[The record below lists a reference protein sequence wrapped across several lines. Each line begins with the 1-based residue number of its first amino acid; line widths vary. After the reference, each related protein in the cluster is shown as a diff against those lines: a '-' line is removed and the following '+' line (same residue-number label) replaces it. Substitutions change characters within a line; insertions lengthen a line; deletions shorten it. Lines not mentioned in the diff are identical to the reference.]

1 MSLGQFVDLAGSV
14 LRLDPETMRAIA
26 QAPDGLRVALAIL
39 LLGSFSDAVGNSP
52 ILFLSGIGGRRFAV
66 CLLVDTLLSVLRI
79 TVWIISLDVLLNLLP
94 EADVSPA
101 EAALIVG
108 LGFTPM
114 LLSFLA
120 LLPLLGP
127 VLLHL
132 LHAWVFVTMF
142 VALRAILNL
151 APWPALAVA
160 VVGWVVALVI
170 GHTVDRVMVRG
181 FGRLTRR
188 LLGVDLLLR
197 FDQVDLVDEVIAGD
211 LAPRPVSAPPVGSE
225 PVRTTEARP

>member
-1 MSLGQFVDLAGSV
+1 MSLGQFFDLAGSV
-14 LRLDPETMRAIA
+14 LRLNPETMRAIA
-26 QAPDGLRVALAIL
+26 QSPDGLRAALAIL

-66 CLLVDTLLSVLRI
+66 CLLVDTVLSVLRI
-79 TVWIISLDVLLNLLP
+79 TIWIVSLAVLVNLLP
-94 EADVSPA
+94 QADISLA
-101 EAALIVG
+101 QAALIVG

-127 VLLHL
+127 VLLRL

-142 VALRAILNL
+142 VALRTILNL
-151 APWPALAVA
+151 DRWPALAVA
-160 VVGWVVALVI
+160 VVGWGVVLVI
-170 GHTVDRVMVRG
+170 GHTVDRAVVRS

-197 FDQVDLVDEVIAGD
+197 FDQVDLVGQVMAGG
-211 LAPRPVSAPPVGSE
+211 PIHEPVSGEPIGSPPVG
-225 PVRTTEARP
+225 TTEARP